1 MKFAPILPPM
11 KPSAPAASN
20 CADGAQH
27 TAYRVPEAMFKL
39 RLLTRSIND
48 DAENL
53 LTLNKKIG
61 QALIRF
67 SLKCS
72 PFNGWQT
79 PNLLMRNM
87 LRQWQGR

>member
-27 TAYRVPEAMFKL
+27 TAYRVHEAMFKL

-53 LTLNKKIG
+53 LTL
-61 QALIRF
+61 
-67 SLKCS
+67 SKCGRRDCGAEWIFD
-72 PFNGWQT
+72 PIFIT
-79 PNLLMRNM
+79 PR
-87 LRQWQGR
+87 WECFAH